1 MSIAAEAGWPS
12 AQLDAD
18 YTARDSCSAVEFD
31 RTIAEYLTRS
41 QAALDLPNTRCDLVF
56 DPANGLAL
64 DLFGTV
70 RGELRPMVIFIH
82 GGYWR
87 GLSKQHSAF
96 LAPLLAAH
104 GIACAAPDYRLA
116 PSVRMSDIVA
126 DTRRA
131 FAYLWHNAAS
141 LGINRQR
148 ILVTGSSAGGHL
160 AATLLQSGWQA
171 DFELPD
177 QPIAAAMPISGL
189 YDLGPLAATHVQDW
203 MQFSTEEIENY
214 SPLRHLPSQLPRMKV
229 IAAERETAG
238 FHRQS
243 AAYAQALGVPYL
255 LGLGR
260 HHFDVVFDLADANHP
275 LGQEL
280 LRLVLATDD

>member
-1 MSIAAEAGWPS
+1 MSIAAEAGWPR

-18 YTARDSCSAVEFD
+18 YTARDSCSAAEFD

-56 DPANGLAL
+56 DAANGLAL

-70 RGELRPMVIFIH
+70 RGELRPLVIFIH

-96 LAPLLAAH
+96 LAPMLTAH

-116 PSVRMSDIVA
+116 PLARMSDIVA

-131 FAYLWHNAAS
+131 FAYLWHNAAL
-141 LGINRQR
+141 LGIDRR
-148 ILVTGSSAGGHL
+148 RVLVTGSSAGGHL

-171 DFELPD
+171 EFELPD
-177 QPIAAAMPISGL
+177 QPIAGAMPISGL
-189 YDLGPLAATHVQDW
+189 FDLGPLAATHVQDW
-203 MQFSTEEIENY
+203 MQFSAEEIESY
-214 SPLRHLPSQLPRMKV
+214 SPLRHLPSQIPQISV
-229 IAAERETAG
+229 VAAEHEAAG

-243 AAYAQALGVPYL
+243 AAYAKALGVPYL
-255 LGLGR
+255 LGVGR
-260 HHFDVVFDLADANHP
+260 HHFDVVFDLADPDHP

-280 LRLVLATDD
+280 LRLVRATDD

>member
-1 MSIAAEAGWPS
+1 MSIAAEAGWPR

-18 YTARDSCSAVEFD
+18 YTARDSCSAAEFD

-56 DPANGLAL
+56 DAANGLTL

-96 LAPLLAAH
+96 LAPMLTAH

-141 LGINRQR
+141 LGIDRQR
-148 ILVTGSSAGGHL
+148 VLVTGSSAGGHL

-171 DFELPD
+171 DFELPN

-189 YDLGPLAATHVQDW
+189 FDLGPLAASHVQDW
-203 MQFSTEEIENY
+203 MQFSAEEIESY
-214 SPLRHLPSQLPRMKV
+214 SPLRHLPSQIPQISV
-229 IAAERETAG
+229 VAAEHEAAG

-243 AAYAQALGVPYL
+243 AAYAKALDVPYL
-255 LGLGR
+255 LGVGR
-260 HHFDVVFDLADANHP
+260 HHFDVVFDLADAKHP

-280 LRLVLATDD
+280 LRLVRATDD